1 MQTGP
6 TLQKHELI
14 RFEDGEPF
22 GFGTVRGRF
31 KIASDATGGRFVVAE
46 MPEVPPRTL
55 AAPLHRH
62 NKEDEYTCV
71 LAGTLGVMTGD
82 EALTVGPGTWLIKP
96 RGEWHTFWNPGDA
109 PCHVLEIVS
118 PAGFERYF
126 SEVAESGG
134 DLKRLAQINQ
144 KYSIDM
150 DFASVPRLCERFSLT
165 FPELGT

>member
-1 MQTGP
+1 MHTGP
-6 TLQKHELI
+6 TLQKHALI
-14 RFEDGEPF
+14 RSRDGEPF
-22 GFGTVRGRF
+22 GFGTVGGRF
-31 KIASDATGGRFVVAE
+31 KIASAATDGRFVVAE
-46 MPEVPPRTL
+46 MPEIPPRTL

-62 NKEDEYTCV
+62 NKEDEFTYV
-71 LAGTLGVMTGD
+71 LAGTLGVMAGD

-96 RGEWHTFWNPGDA
+96 RGEWHTFWNPGDR
-109 PCHVLEIVS
+109 PCHVVEIVS

-134 DLKRLAQINQ
+134 DVKRLAQINH

-150 DFASVPRLCERFSLT
+150 DFDSVPRLCERFGLT